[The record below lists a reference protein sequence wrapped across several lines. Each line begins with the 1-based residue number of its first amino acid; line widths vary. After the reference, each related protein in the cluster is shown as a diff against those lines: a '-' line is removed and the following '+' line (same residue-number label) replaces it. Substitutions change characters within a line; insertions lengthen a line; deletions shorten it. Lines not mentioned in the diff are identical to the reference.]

1 MKNSNYIFTLFC
13 FIICNYGIT
22 VYGQSEIQK
31 PQLNSTVDSLI
42 VLAEDDLIE
51 ANELTG
57 SGNYPKAYDNLWS
70 VLSLAD
76 SIQNS
81 KLKYKSYKQLSMLY
95 SIFHNYNK
103 ASSCIDSMFYYA
115 DKTKGVSMKV
125 KGNLHFSAA
134 ITHRMSKN
142 YNEAEKELKKSEQ
155 LFDSLNI
162 PVNER
167 LYLLTEKAHLNTL
180 LGNYNDAEDILV
192 EITKQIPSNHTYASI
207 LYSMWGD
214 FYAEVGDKKRALDY
228 YNKSLLAISEQKTR
242 IGLKVDLLSKAS
254 KINYS
259 LGNNKIAFEQMEVS
273 KQLGDSLFGSQSAR
287 NKQLFEIKDSY
298 RKVILENQKIQKE
311 QELESLKS
319 KEEKLNLQLGF
330 SIVLLIVI
338 VLASILVV
346 MFLKKKHNLEK
357 ELIKQRNRSEVEL
370 NKKELTLTAL
380 QLMEKDK
387 LLNEIKDDLEKV
399 QKDKNVDSINK
410 IRSTITV
417 NSKKNWEEF
426 EARFVQIN
434 TSFYDSLNK
443 KHDNLSRNELKL
455 CALIKLNF
463 SSKEMADIL
472 GVSPDSINKA
482 RYRLRKKLNLTRD
495 ENLVS
500 YITAF

>member
-1 MKNSNYIFTLFC
+1 LKNSNFIFTFFC
-13 FIICNYGIT
+13 FIICCYAFAF
-22 VYGQSEIQK
+22 QEQDKIQK
-31 PQLNSTVDSLI
+31 PQLKYTLDSLI
-42 VLAEDDLIE
+42 VLAENNLVE

-57 SGNYPKAYDNLWS
+57 SGNYPKAYDNLWG

-81 KLKYKSYKQLSMLY
+81 ELKYKSYKQLSMLY

-115 DKTKGVSMKV
+115 NKTEGISIKA

-134 ITHRMSKN
+134 ISHRMSQN
-142 YNEAEKELKKSEQ
+142 YNEAEKELKICEQ

-162 PVNER
+162 PINER
-167 LYLLTEKAHLNTL
+167 LYILTEKAHLNTL
-180 LGNYNDAEDILV
+180 LGNYNEAEDILV

-214 FYAEVGDKKRALDY
+214 FYAEKDDKKEALKY
-228 YNKSLLAISEQKTR
+228 YNKSLIAISEQNTR

-259 LGNNKIAFEQMEVS
+259 LGDNKIAFEQMESS
-273 KQLGDSLFGSQSAR
+273 KKLGDSLFGSQSAR

-311 QELESLKS
+311 QELKSLKS

-330 SIVLLIVI
+330 SIILLIVI
-338 VLASILVV
+338 VLASIIVV
-346 MFLKKKHNLEK
+346 VFLKKKHSLEK
-357 ELIKQRNRSEVEL
+357 ELITQRNLSEVEL

-387 LLNEIKDDLEKV
+387 LLGEIKDDLEKI
-399 QKDKNVDSINK
+399 QKDKNDVSINK
-410 IRSTITV
+410 IRSTIQV
-417 NSKKNWEEF
+417 NSKKKWEEF

-434 TSFYDSLNK
+434 NSFYESLNK
-443 KHDNLSRNELKL
+443 KHNNLSRNELKL

-472 GVSPDSINKA
+472 GVSADSINKA
-482 RYRLRKKLNLTRD
+482 RYRLRKKMDLTRD
-495 ENLVS
+495 ENLVT
-500 YITAF
+500 YINSI